1 MEMDSEDLLL
11 NDDPNLDEGDV
22 VHSLEGVDV
31 DGLLGDDDQSMGT
44 HNDEVVDTEATAE
57 EEFYLNEE
65 EYVQEE
71 TTENQDEVVEEG
83 DAGIA
88 ETEESM
94 EEEEGPSSDSAPV
107 NSNSNVCSNIVILY
121 VTSFTSLSVFFSLSL
136 LSL

>member
-94 EEEEGPSSDSAPV
+94 EEEGPSSNSAPV

-121 VTSFTSLSVFFSLSL
+121 VTSFPSLLDFFSLSL
-136 LSL
+136 LSP

>member
-71 TTENQDEVVEEG
+71 TTENQGEVVEEG

-94 EEEEGPSSDSAPV
+94 EEEGPSSNSAPV

-121 VTSFTSLSVFFSLSL
+121 VTSFPSLLDFFSLSL
-136 LSL
+136 LSP